1 MVKITPGSEGFLRIH
16 FRIHGDKVALRVEL
30 QLTQKGITKETI
42 YLRYLLGKKIMTGKT
57 ELV

>member
-16 FRIHGDKVALRVEL
+16 FRIHGDKFALKVEL
-30 QLTQKGITKETI
+30 QLTQKDITKETF
-42 YLRYLLGKKIMTGKT
+42 YLHYLLGKKIMTGKT